1 MKENNN
7 LGCYALGNDW
17 QKIEAYPA
25 EEYAKDLAAELKT
38 LSEVIEQ
45 LNISAD
51 TKLPSNKKMLLNVIR
66 SVVSARVYIETLIE
80 MKKSPERKVSDL
92 LH

>member
-1 MKENNN
+1 MKEKNN
-7 LGCYALGNDW
+7 LGCHALGNDW

-25 EEYAKDLAAELKT
+25 EEYAKDLATELKT

-45 LNISAD
+45 LNISAN
-51 TKLPSNKKMLLNVIR
+51 TKLPSNKKMLLNVIQ
-66 SVVSARVYIETLIE
+66 SVLGTRGYVETLIE
-80 MKKSPERKVSDL
+80 MNKVSGRKVSDL